1 MSNIRLSSRYAK
13 SLLELCQERNEL
25 DVVLNDMKS
34 ILDSTKESKELNL
47 LLASPV
53 VSGDKKQHVLN
64 AIFKTW
70 SNTTSSFVQLIVMK
84 GREKELVSIA
94 SSFVDQVN
102 RMRGVHHAEVISAV
116 VLDKTSKEA
125 VLKMAEKM
133 AGGQIILNER
143 VDPSLIGGFILRV
156 NGQEYNASV
165 TGKLNKIKKDFSK
178 NPYVPAL

>member
-1 MSNIRLSSRYAK
+1 
-13 SLLELCQERNEL
+13 
-25 DVVLNDMKS
+25 
-34 ILDSTKESKELNL
+34 
-47 LLASPV
+47 
-53 VSGDKKQHVLN
+53 
-64 AIFKTW
+64 
-70 SNTTSSFVQLIVMK
+70 SNTTSSFVQLIVTK

-116 VLDKTSKEA
+116 VLDKTSKKA

-143 VDPSLIGGFILRV
+143 IDPSLIGGFIVRV

>member
-25 DVVLNDMKS
+25 DVVLNDMRL
-34 ILDSTKESKELNL
+34 ILEATKESKELNL

-64 AIFKTW
+64 SVFKTW
-70 SNTTSSFVQLIVMK
+70 SKTTSSFVQLIVSK
-84 GREKELVSIA
+84 GREGELSSIA
-94 SSFVDQVN
+94 ASFVDQVN
-102 RMRGVHHAEVISAV
+102 KMRGIHHAEVISAV
-116 VLDKTSKEA
+116 ALDNTSKSA
-125 VLKMAEKM
+125 VQQMAEKM
-133 AGGQIILNER
+133 AGGQIILTER
-143 VDPSLIGGFILRV
+143 IDSSLIGGFVLRV